1 MTIAHLTFN
10 FRLRGKGSYGV
21 NDDDVNCA
29 GAHQHI
35 GNLQGLLTGIWLGN
49 QEVIGIHAKQASI
62 LRVERVLGVNKR
74 GNAAV
79 LLRGCNSVQRNSG
92 LTRRLRAI
100 NLYDAPAR
108 ETANTKSDIDCGI
121 TGRNGL
127 NRWAVVI
134 AQAHHSAFAV
144 ILLNH
149 GHCGIEGLL
158 AVISLRGGRRRLLFG
173 CH

>member
-49 QEVIGIHAKQASI
+49 QEVIGIHAKQACI
-62 LRVERVLGVNKR
+62 LWVERVLGVNKR

-79 LLRGCNSVQRNSG
+79 LLCRCNGVQRNSG

-100 NLYDAPAR
+100 DFYDAPAR
-108 ETANTKSDIDCGI
+108 ETTNTQSNIDCGI

-134 AQAHHSAFAV
+134 TQAHHSAFAV